1 MNTIAAIGVALG
13 EVQTSNFKNYAKQT
27 LENAKVMAEEF
38 LKRGYKL
45 VT

>member
-13 EVQTSNFKNYAKQT
+13 EVHTADFMNYAKQT